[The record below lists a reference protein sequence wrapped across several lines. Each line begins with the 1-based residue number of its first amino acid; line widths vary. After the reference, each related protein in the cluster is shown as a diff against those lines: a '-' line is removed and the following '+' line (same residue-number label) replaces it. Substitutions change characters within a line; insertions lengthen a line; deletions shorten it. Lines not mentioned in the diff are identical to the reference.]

1 MATEFRILGPL
12 EVIEDGTVL
21 ELGAQKQRTVL
32 AVLLLHANAVVS
44 TDRLID
50 AVWEDDPPARADKAL
65 QVYVSHLRKVV
76 GKERLLTRAPGY
88 VLTVADGELD
98 LSRFESLLSD
108 GRPRDALALWRG
120 PPLADVGYSRFAQP
134 AIARLEELRVAAL
147 EACLDEDLA
156 AGRYTQLIGELDRL
170 VREYPSRERLR
181 EQLML
186 ALYRGGRQADALE
199 VYQQGRRL
207 LSDELGLE
215 PGEALKDLQR
225 AILAHDPSLEASV
238 SVDVPGDA
246 DRSVFVGREAEL
258 DQLLSLLDE
267 AQAGRG
273 RIALLVGEPGIGKSR
288 LADEVMNTAR
298 ARGAVVLIGRCWE
311 AGGAPAYWPWVQ
323 SLRAL
328 VRETRADLLREQ
340 IRSGAAEL
348 AQLVPEI
355 GELVPVERDQPTLDA
370 GSARFRLFEA
380 VSSFLSAAARSRSL
394 VLVLDDLHAADE
406 PSLLMLQFV
415 ARELRDSR
423 LLVIGAYRNV
433 DPTPSDPLTS
443 ALTEL
448 GREPVT
454 RSIVLAGLVE
464 ADVGRYFELTTGEAP
479 SAELVAAVSEET
491 DGNPLFLGEI
501 VRLLVAEGGFMT
513 QETPRLA
520 IPQTVR
526 DVIARR
532 VRRLSEESGRV
543 LVLASVLGREFSV
556 DALASIAGISD
567 DDLLDTLDE
576 AMLERVVTDVP
587 GSPGHLR
594 FAHVLIR
601 DTLYEEL
608 TTARRVRL
616 HRMVLGTLE
625 ALYGDEPGAHL
636 AELAYHAIAGS
647 DFDRGVR
654 YARRAGDRALEL
666 LAYEESARLFSTALD
681 ALDVSSP
688 EDGRTRCDLLLALG
702 EAEARAGNSSAAR
715 RAFSDAAEFARQLGL
730 RRELARAAAGYGGR
744 IVWGRTGADTQLVPF
759 LEEGLAAVADD
770 DIELRARLLARLSG
784 ALRDEHSRVRRD
796 RVSSEAVELARH
808 TGELSALAYALDGRA
823 AAINA
828 PDTIDECLVLGTE
841 LCEVA
846 SRIGDGERVV
856 YGHIHRFIAELN
868 LGRVA
873 EAEADLAAASIIAD
887 ELRQPTLRW
896 QVGGGKAMIALAVG
910 NFAESED
917 LIARALTF
925 GERAHDWLAVPVY
938 SLQLYAL
945 CDFRGEDLGPFE
957 KKIEGL
963 AAQYPA
969 RPMLLC
975 ALAHLQARLMRYE
988 DARTILD
995 RLAADEFSA
1004 LPFDMEWLFATSLLA
1019 ETCAI
1024 LGAREPATT
1033 LLELMRPWDALN
1045 VMDMA
1050 EGIRGSTA
1058 RYLGLLATTA
1068 ERFDEAESH
1077 FERALEMNERM
1088 GARPWLAHTQE
1099 DYGRMLTENGDEARG
1114 RLLAEQA
1121 VAAYR
1126 DLGMDGPLARAA
1138 AVTEV

>member
-1 MATEFRILGPL
+1 M
-12 EVIEDGTVL
+12 
-21 ELGAQKQRTVL
+21 
-32 AVLLLHANAVVS
+32 
-44 TDRLID
+44 
-50 AVWEDDPPARADKAL
+50 
-65 QVYVSHLRKVV
+65 
-76 GKERLLTRAPGY
+76 
-88 VLTVADGELD
+88 
-98 LSRFESLLSD
+98 
-108 GRPRDALALWRG
+108 
-120 PPLADVGYSRFAQP
+120 
-134 AIARLEELRVAAL
+134 AAL

-225 AILAHDPSLEASV
+225 AILAHDPSLDASV
-238 SVDVPGDA
+238 SVDVPVDP

-273 RIALLVGEPGIGKSR
+273 RIVLLVGEPGIGKSR

-328 VRETRADLLREQ
+328 VRETRVDLLREQ
-340 IRSGAAEL
+340 TGPGAADL

-355 GELVPVERDQPTLDA
+355 GELVPVERDQPPLDA

-380 VSSFLSAAARSRSL
+380 VSSFLSAAARSSSL

-491 DGNPLFLGEI
+491 EGNPLFLSEI
-501 VRLLVAEGGFMT
+501 VRLLVAEGGGFM

-556 DALASIAGISD
+556 DALASVAGISD

-576 AMLERVVTDVP
+576 AMLERVVMDVP

-616 HRMVLGTLE
+616 HRMVLATLE

-688 EDGRTRCDLLLALG
+688 EDGRDPVRPS
-702 EAEARAGNSSAAR
+702 ARAR
-715 RAFSDAAEFARQLGL
+715 RGRN
-730 RRELARAAAGYGGR
+730 AG
-744 IVWGRTGADTQLVPF
+744 
-759 LEEGLAAVADD
+759 
-770 DIELRARLLARLSG
+770 
-784 ALRDEHSRVRRD
+784 
-796 RVSSEAVELARH
+796 
-808 TGELSALAYALDGRA
+808 GE
-823 AAINA
+823 
-828 PDTIDECLVLGTE
+828 
-841 LCEVA
+841 
-846 SRIGDGERVV
+846 
-856 YGHIHRFIAELN
+856 
-868 LGRVA
+868 
-873 EAEADLAAASIIAD
+873 
-887 ELRQPTLRW
+887 Q
-896 QVGGGKAMIALAVG
+896 
-910 NFAESED
+910 
-917 LIARALTF
+917 F
-925 GERAHDWLAVPVY
+925 G
-938 SLQLYAL
+938 S
-945 CDFRGEDLGPFE
+945 
-957 KKIEGL
+957 
-963 AAQYPA
+963 
-969 RPMLLC
+969 
-975 ALAHLQARLMRYE
+975 
-988 DARTILD
+988 
-995 RLAADEFSA
+995 
-1004 LPFDMEWLFATSLLA
+1004 ATSLLGCGGVRPSA
-1019 ETCAI
+1019 GPSTRASSSGRRVRWEDR
-1024 LGAREPATT
+1024 LGAHR
-1033 LLELMRPWDALN
+1033 
-1045 VMDMA
+1045 
-1050 EGIRGSTA
+1050 S
-1058 RYLGLLATTA
+1058 RYA
-1068 ERFDEAESH
+1068 
-1077 FERALEMNERM
+1077 
-1088 GARPWLAHTQE
+1088 
-1099 DYGRMLTENGDEARG
+1099 
-1114 RLLAEQA
+1114 
-1121 VAAYR
+1121 
-1126 DLGMDGPLARAA
+1126 ARA
-1138 AVTEV
+1138 VSRGGSGRRRRR